1 MNSIFSMT
9 TILSL
14 VFLEIILSI
23 DNLIFISALVSGLHG
38 RYKEIAKFIGLSVAL
53 VARIALLFGLNHL
66 MVLDKVF
73 YTINFIAMEVTYKEM
88 IFIIGGIFLVYKG
101 LGGVIAIAKNE
112 EIGTEE
118 LQLNKANSKLKNFL
132 VVVFKIIMIDFIFSL
147 DSIMVA
153 LALTPSLGIVIVA
166 TLISMVTL
174 LISTNILSKILI
186 KFPSLKLLAMC
197 FIVMLGLVFVLDGFE
212 IHIDK
217 SYMHSALLFAVIFEI
232 FDIIRIKNLDIKKL

>member
-1 MNSIFSMT
+1 MHNIYNMT

-38 RYKEIAKFIGLSVAL
+38 IYKEIAKFIGLSVAL
-53 VARIALLFGLNHL
+53 IARIILLFGLNHL
-66 MVLDKVF
+66 IVLDKVF
-73 YTINFIAMEVTYKEM
+73 YVIDFIHMEITYKEL
-88 IFIIGGIFLVYKG
+88 IFIIGGIFLIYKG
-101 LGGVIAIAKNE
+101 LGEVIAIAKNE
-112 EIGTEE
+112 DLGAEQ
-118 LQLNKANSKLKNFL
+118 LQLDKENSKLKNFFL
-132 VVVFKIIMIDFIFSL
+132 VIFKIIMIDFLFSL

-153 LALTPSLGIVIVA
+153 VALTPSLGIIIAA
-166 TLISMVTL
+166 TLISMITL
-174 LISTNILSKILI
+174 CVSTNVLSKVLV
-186 KFPSLKLLAMC
+186 KFPSIKLLAMC